1 MVSKSLSH
9 HKNVLQ
15 LVRPQQDSSI
25 VGYLRELLAEAEQGN
40 IVGVIAS
47 VHYGGAEFG
56 YIGAGSLVKNPA
68 LGLGATL
75 RLSQKLL

>member
-1 MVSKSLSH
+1 
-9 HKNVLQ
+9 
-15 LVRPQQDSSI
+15 
-25 VGYLRELLAEAEQGN
+25 
-40 IVGVIAS
+40 VGVIAS
-47 VHYGGAEFG
+47 VHYGGSEFG